1 MRKLI
6 FFFYLIF
13 LFPNIVSG
21 KMVEIYS
28 LDQMDDQR
36 GFCID
41 IRGHKSKAKWSHS
54 DVILLSSGFAILILT
69 TQKDVFLGDQF

>member
-6 FFFYLIF
+6 FCFHLIF

-41 IRGHKSKAKWSHS
+41 IRGHKSKAKVNSGLQATY
-54 DVILLSSGFAILILT
+54 LLLIPR
-69 TQKDVFLGDQF
+69 